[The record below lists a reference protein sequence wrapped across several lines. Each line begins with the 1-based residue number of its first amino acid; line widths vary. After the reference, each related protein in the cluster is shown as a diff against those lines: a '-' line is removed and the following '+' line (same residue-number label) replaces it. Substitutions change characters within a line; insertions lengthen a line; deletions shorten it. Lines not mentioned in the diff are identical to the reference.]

1 MAGDSATSEYTRLIA
16 EETLFREAHAVLQDA
31 MAEADISQKQI
42 AHRLGLSAGR
52 VSQIMSGSENLTLR
66 SFAAVAW
73 AIGLALTIDWHLTSV
88 PQDLGQPAAD
98 LLDLTKHGRIEM
110 PISTLPQIDTVFEQ
124 APAAEQS
131 ALAA

>member
-1 MAGDSATSEYTRLIA
+1 MAGDSTTSEYTRLLA
-16 EETLFREAHAVLQDA
+16 EETLFREAHAVLQDG
-31 MAEADISQKQI
+31 MAQSDLSQKQI

-73 AIGLALTIDWHLTSV
+73 AIGLALTIEWRLASA
-88 PQDLGQPAAD
+88 PQELGNPAAD

-110 PISTLPQIDTVFEQ
+110 PLSSLPEIDTVFDQ
-124 APAAEQS
+124 APTAEQR

>member
-1 MAGDSATSEYTRLIA
+1 MAGDSATSEYTRLVA
-16 EETLFREAHAVLQDA
+16 EETLCREAHVVLQ
-31 MAEADISQKQI
+31 EAVSQAGVSQKQI

-73 AIGLALTIDWHLTSV
+73 AIGLALTIDWHLISA
-88 PQDLGQPAAD
+88 PQDLGQPSAD

-110 PISTLPQIDTVFEQ
+110 PTSTLPDIDTVFEQ